1 MLRAGF
7 RCGICYEY
15 PFFDVCKREKLNL
28 KIRPLIVMEA
38 ALIRSIS
45 PVDMEECMKRLA
57 EIVHYYNG
65 DYVFYGIMIIF
76 FVQKFVRIHL
86 FMRIS

>member
-1 MLRAGF
+1 M
-7 RCGICYEY
+7 
-15 PFFDVCKREKLNL
+15 
-28 KIRPLIVMEA
+28 MEA

-45 PVDMEECMKRLA
+45 PVEMEECMKRLA

-65 DYVFYGIMIIF
+65 DYVFLWHNDNF

>member
-1 MLRAGF
+1 
-7 RCGICYEY
+7 
-15 PFFDVCKREKLNL
+15 
-28 KIRPLIVMEA
+28 MEA

-45 PVDMEECMKRLA
+45 PVEMEECMKRLA

-65 DYVFYGIMIIF
+65 DYVFLWHNDNF